1 MTLNQKIFSGCAVL
15 LTSMFALAVTVWFM
29 MSETAQDAAS
39 VKANRVPQLQRVAD
53 IELNVTRASLQT
65 RHLILARTPEEAAAT
80 LADIQRLV
88 KALDE
93 SVDAFGKGMTT
104 EAGRQAFKPLP
115 GLLDNFKAVATQ
127 NIELVQKGQKAE
139 AFAFL
144 VDKTIPARNA
154 LLTPLNAEKN
164 RQGTVLS
171 EELDTV
177 IAEAYLTLYL
187 TLGAVGLVLVI
198 GVGGTVFLTRT
209 MRQLG
214 GDPQDLKRVADAV
227 AQGDLT
233 LQVPVQPGDTNSIIA
248 ALKTM
253 QDNLATT
260 VRAVRQNA
268 DSVATASAE
277 IASGNLDLSQRT
289 EQQASALEQT
299 ASSMEQL
306 GSTVRQN
313 ADSARKAS
321 ELAQTSVR
329 VAEAGETTVREVV
342 DTMRGINESSRK
354 IADIIGTIDGI
365 AFQTNILALNA
376 AVEAARAGE
385 QGRGFAVV
393 AGEVRNLAQ
402 RSAEAAREIKALIG
416 TSVERVEQGT
426 QMVDR
431 AGSTMQEIMASIR
444 RVTAIINEISAASTE
459 QAQGVQQ
466 VGAAV
471 AEMDRSTQ
479 QNAALVEEG
488 AASAESLKQQSQQL
502 VAAVSAFR
510 VHG

>member
-1 MTLNQKIFSGCAVL
+1 KDAGAVKL
-15 LTSMFALAVTVWFM
+15 
-29 MSETAQDAAS
+29 
-39 VKANRVPQLQRVAD
+39 NRVPQLQRVAD

-88 KALDE
+88 KGLDDA
-93 SVDAFGKGMTT
+93 VDAFGKAMTT
-104 EAGRQAFKPLP
+104 DAGRQAFKPMP
-115 GLLDNFKAVATQ
+115 ALLEQFKQVATQ
-127 NIELVQKGQKAE
+127 NIELVQQGRKAE

-154 LLTPLNAEKN
+154 LLAPLTAEKE
-164 RQGTVLS
+164 RQGAILNQ
-171 EELDTV
+171 ELLTV
-177 IAEAYLTLYL
+177 IQEANLTLYIS
-187 TLGAVGLVLVI
+187 LGAVFVVFVI
-198 GVGGTVFLTRT
+198 GSGGTAFLMKTL
-209 MRQLG
+209 RQLG
-214 GDPQDLKRVADAV
+214 GEPQDLKHVADAV
-227 AQGDLT
+227 AAGDLT
-233 LQVPVQPGDTNSIIA
+233 LRVPVQPGDTDSIMA
-248 ALKTM
+248 SLKAM
-253 QDNLATT
+253 QDSLAST

-268 DSVATASAE
+268 DSVATASSE

-289 EQQASALEQT
+289 EQQASALQET

-321 ELAQTSVR
+321 ELAQASVR
-329 VAEAGETTVREVV
+329 VAETGESTVREVV
-342 DTMRGINESSRK
+342 DTMRGINESSHK

-402 RSAEAAREIKALIG
+402 RSAEAAREIKNLIG

-426 QMVDR
+426 HMVDR
-431 AGSTMQEIMASIR
+431 AGSTMQEIMESIR
-444 RVTAIINEISAASTE
+444 RVTSIINEISEASAS

-466 VGAAV
+466 VGQAV
-471 AEMDRSTQ
+471 ADMDRSTQ

-502 VAAVSAFR
+502 VDAVSAFR
-510 VHG
+510 VPA